1 MSDPLSAPTRQWQHA
16 APELPELT
24 TTAADVAERLLL
36 MTHYNV
42 DWDSWV
48 GEHRRRYW
56 DDVLPSRVHAA
67 TMRADSLATWWSLL
81 SRSLPI
87 TVVDRARRLELVQ
100 LLAEPS
106 PPVLAVLRDQLPAL
120 LLRVRIIAENVAA
133 QRKKAQAS
141 EVEQP

>member
-1 MSDPLSAPTRQWQHA
+1 MSDQPLTPSRQWQQT

-24 TTAADVAERLLL
+24 TATADVAERLLL
-36 MTHYNV
+36 MIHYSV

-67 TMRADSLATWWSLL
+67 TMRADTLATWWSLL
-81 SRSLPI
+81 TRSLPI
-87 TVVDRARRLELVQ
+87 TVVDRARRIEVVQ

-106 PPVLAVLRDQLPAL
+106 QPVLAVLRDQLPAL
-120 LLRVRIIAENVAA
+120 ILRVRIIAENVAA
-133 QRKKAQAS
+133 QRKKTKTS
-141 EVEQP
+141 EAE